1 MIPAASQLLQYIVS
15 GLTLGSIYGMIAL
28 GFTLIHNATG
38 IVNFAQ
44 GEFVTLGALIAISG
58 SEAGLPMPLAVLGA
72 VVAVTLVGA
81 ALERTA
87 IRPARNSSVITL
99 IIITIGASILLRGV
113 AMWLWAPD
121 PLPMRHF
128 TGETP
133 IRVGDVSVLPQH
145 LWIIGIVLVTMTA
158 LRLLAEKTQVGKA
171 MRACAM
177 NREAAQLMGIPV
189 ERMVCLSFALSGGL
203 GGLEG
208 APSNRV
214 TGEICYDGPAD
225 RAVVFGEGANERS
238 WSHGTGPI
246 DYYVIERGNELV
258 APDSIDWVPSTDAAY
273 VDFSTGSCP
282 RDNYAYSVLPVYD
295 TGWRGVPSFD
305 VSIDPEPSPPSGIT
319 AQWIGSDVQSHVFH
333 GHNHPRA

>member
-113 AMWLWAPD
+113 AMWVWAPD

-133 IRVGDVSVLPQH
+133 IRAGDVSVLPQH
-145 LWIIGIVLVTMTA
+145 LWIIGIVLVTMMA

-203 GGLEG
+203 GGLAG
-208 APSNRV
+208 AIIAPLAMGQYNM
-214 TGEICYDGPAD
+214 GIMLGLKGFAGAILGGMGNPLG
-225 RAVVFGEGANERS
+225 AVLGGTLLGVLESLGA
-238 WSHGTGPI
+238 G
-246 DYYVIERGNELV
+246 L
-258 APDSIDWVPSTDAAY
+258 
-273 VDFSTGSCP
+273 
-282 RDNYAYSVLPVYD
+282 
-295 TGWRGVPSFD
+295 
-305 VSIDPEPSPPSGIT
+305 SPPGWSGYKDAIAFAIMLVVLLAKPT
-319 AQWIGSDVQSHVFH
+319 GLL
-333 GHNHPRA
+333 GRRAR